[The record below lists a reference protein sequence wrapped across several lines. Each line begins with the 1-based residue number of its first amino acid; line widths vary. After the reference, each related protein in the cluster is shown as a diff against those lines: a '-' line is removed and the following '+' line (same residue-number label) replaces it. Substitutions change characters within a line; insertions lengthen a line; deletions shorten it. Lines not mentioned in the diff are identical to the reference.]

1 VLDFSD
7 RTTDNFFLEELNVD
21 IRDPAYLDNGTSRA
35 KRLRCFL
42 NKVDPFTAV
51 NTLTALWK
59 YREAVRQSLGRD
71 EWVTNAEGQFLSL
84 INRLEGKP

>member
-1 VLDFSD
+1 MLDFSD